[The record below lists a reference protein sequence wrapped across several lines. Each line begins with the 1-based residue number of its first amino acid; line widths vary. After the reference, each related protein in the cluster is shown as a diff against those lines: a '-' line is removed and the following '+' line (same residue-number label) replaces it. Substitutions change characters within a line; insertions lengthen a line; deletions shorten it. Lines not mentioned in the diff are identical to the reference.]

1 MSYYLIR
8 NYKYSTFDLKP
19 NFSGKDNSN
28 LQHPPRVLTIPLRV
42 PASLPPSQGV
52 LRLHSKQTCQPFV
65 DKISNDEKCPEN
77 CTTGNCIVIPFQLA
91 SSIRQILLITDQTH
105 YRRGQK
111 GKKNDKRYLIL

>member
-1 MSYYLIR
+1 MSKMTKKFKGGLLWDVKNDAHVHY
-8 NYKYSTFDLKP
+8 
-19 NFSGKDNSN
+19 
-28 LQHPPRVLTIPLRV
+28 QVE
-42 PASLPPSQGV
+42 
-52 LRLHSKQTCQPFV
+52 
-65 DKISNDEKCPEN
+65 DEKCPEN